1 MSGRLPCMYFLRI
14 VGMTWFL
21 AFCTGPMSQTCAQ
34 VRVLGETAASTG
46 NEEPFRLTSYEAPPD
61 TTLPVPADD
70 VLARLHAAE
79 ERIQALEAQDLEH
92 SAGMEESGGLIAGLQ
107 KRWQEAQD
115 PAVAIAK
122 YQLDEKKK
130 DNKKKA
136 WYERLNMRGY
146 TQFRINQSMFEDD
159 DSAPAQHPGDRSVGD
174 NQSFLIRRAR
184 LIIFGDVSE
193 HMYVYLQPDFASNVP
208 GSPDAN
214 HFAQIRDWYAD
225 CYVDTDQV
233 HRFRVG
239 QSKVPYGWENMQ
251 SSSNRIPLDRND
263 ALNSAVRNERDL
275 GVFYYYTPD
284 YAQEFFKDVL
294 EKGLKGSGNYG
305 LFAFGTYNGQG
316 GSFFE
321 QNDNLHIV
329 SRLTIPWQFDN
340 GQYAEAS
347 LQGYTGKYVV
357 LSSPIPPL
365 GVPPAVRPANTLET
379 GDTQG
384 IRDERVAGSL
394 IWYPQPWGFQ
404 CEWTVGRGPG
414 LNDAQTAVE
423 ERPLYGG
430 YAQTM
435 YKYDHPCYGTFFPY
449 FRFQYF
455 KGGYKPERNAP
466 YSYVN
471 EYDFGVEWEMNKQME
486 LTAEYVI
493 TDRTNTTAM
502 NIPGVSSY
510 RQYDA
515 HLLRFQFQFNY

>member
-1 MSGRLPCMYFLRI
+1 LSLVAVYSL
-14 VGMTWFL
+14 L
-21 AFCTGPMSQTCAQ
+21 ALGFATRVQAQ
-34 VRVLGETAASTG
+34 VERASRNQAANSAEDSE
-46 NEEPFRLTSYEAPPD
+46 EEPFRLTSYDPEPDLTPPVK
-61 TTLPVPADD
+61 PDD
-70 VLARLHAAE
+70 VMARLHAAE
-79 ERIQALEAQDLEH
+79 ERIKALEAQDTEH
-92 SAGMEESGGLIAGLQ
+92 SSNIEEAGGLIAGLQ

-115 PAVAIAK
+115 PAVAIAE
-122 YQLDEKKK
+122 YQLDQKKK

-159 DSAPAQHPGDRSVGD
+159 DSAPAQHPGDRSIGD

-184 LIIFGDVSE
+184 LIIFGDVSD

-251 SSSNRIPLDRND
+251 SSSNRIPLDRDD

-275 GVFYYYTPD
+275 GIFYYYTPD

-305 LFAFGTYNGQG
+305 MFAFGCYNGQG

-321 QNDNLHIV
+321 QNDNIHIIT
-329 SRLTIPWQFDN
+329 RLTVPWQCDD
-340 GQYAEAS
+340 GQYIEAS
-347 LQGYTGKYVV
+347 VQAYTGRYVV

-365 GVPPAVRPANTLET
+365 GVPPAARPAGTLEN
-379 GDTQG
+379 GGNKG
-384 IRDERVAGSL
+384 IRDERIAATFVY
-394 IWYPQPWGFQ
+394 YPQPWGLQ
-404 CEWTVGRGPG
+404 AEWNWGRGPG
-414 LNDAQTAVE
+414 LNDAQTVVE
-423 ERPLYGG
+423 ERALNGG
-430 YAQTM
+430 YVQTM

-449 FRFQYF
+449 FRYQYY

-466 YSYVN
+466 FSHIN
-471 EYDFGVEWEMNKQME
+471 EFDFGLEWEMNKQME

-493 TDRTNTTAM
+493 AQRTNTTAL
-502 NIPGVSSY
+502 NEPPTNPYGL
-510 RQYDA
+510 YDG
-515 HLLRFQFQFNY
+515 HILRFQFQFNY